1 MSNCDVVAG
10 GSLIDLAASGAD
22 NAPTMLPE
30 SIWVGPCANAGAAT
44 TAAKA
49 TAAINLFTTHLAF

>member
-30 SIWVGPCANAGAAT
+30 PIWLGPCANAGAAT
-44 TAAKA
+44 TVAKA